1 MLKKITVVLALATLF
16 AYSAVNY
23 PYPQKKAYGNS
34 TINTNATDAGATTL
48 KSKFTDF
55 YNRFYTEGNCSG
67 TNDCARI
74 KFDDANMTVSE
85 GIAYG
90 MLMMVYFSD
99 KTTSYQTQFD
109 KLWKYYNKWKNASG
123 LMSWKIEGFSKVASE
138 TNASNSA
145 SDAEFD
151 TGVALVM
158 AYYQFGDKKYLDDAQ
173 ALIATIRQQEIS
185 SNNLHKPGAE
195 WDEERNPSYISP
207 AAFEIFKQIETL
219 STAKDKWTSVIDAN
233 YTLLTQNQSKAS
245 SGLFSDW
252 CKDDGSPSSKGTS
265 YSYDAARVPWRLAW
279 ANAWFGHSTAKTLLG
294 KVVSANKSSYPD
306 NATFVGPFMNSFSV
320 SSSNQS
326 NMDSYWTKLMG
337 YSGASYYNTALQVL
351 TGLLASGNMP
361 NLKAL
366 KGDNCCTGG
375 TVAGLQIDKL
385 DKAANESD
393 VDRNFARTWEPWY
406 VFTDS
411 ADGGKTTIKNSTF
424 KNIIYDKQTK
434 QCKEITDYN
443 VVMKDGSD
451 WTVKIDQ
458 YTLNKGS
465 LEYQPYAAIGLD
477 AVNNGTAYQLSN
489 CIGGFKYKYK
499 GAAHNFKAILKTVT
513 NYNYHFMEA
522 SPASITWKDVEVPT
536 SELKQEAWGDKVPF
550 SLAQIES
557 FAWEVKGGLST
568 TTGSLA
574 IKDFYCIGTNL
585 TFPSEKPASQ
595 CSGGGS
601 SSSKAVSS
609 SSSVKSSSSNA
620 TGALSSSSKAN
631 SSSAAT
637 GVPSSSS
644 KASSSSSGGGSS
656 SSIGNGS
663 SSSIEG
669 SSSSSEGDDTPII
682 LPQIVHSNALN
693 LVNNGVNLQAMS
705 NATIQIFDLK
715 GKAVR
720 TLKFKPGNYVVQLAD
735 LPQGLYIAKA
745 TSSSWKQTVK
755 VIVK

>member
-326 NMDSYWTKLMG
+326 NMDSHWTKLMG
-337 YSGASYYNTALQVL
+337 YNGASYYNTALQVL

-385 DKAANESD
+385 DKAGSETVA
-393 VDRNFARTWEPWY
+393 DRNFARTWEPWY

-424 KNIIYDKQTK
+424 KNTIYDKKTSK
-434 QCKEITDYN
+434 CIDITDYN
-443 VVMKDGSD
+443 VVMQDGND
-451 WTVKIDQ
+451 WSVKIDQ
-458 YTLNKGS
+458 YELNKGT

-477 AVNNGTAYQLSN
+477 AVNNGTGYKLSS
-489 CIGGFKYKYK
+489 CTGGFKYKYK
-499 GAAHNFKAILKTVT
+499 GAAHNFKAIMKTVT
-513 NYNYHFMEA
+513 DYNYHQMEVATA
-522 SPASITWKDVEVPT
+522 STAWKDVEVPP
-536 SELKQEAWGDKVPF
+536 SELAQGSWGISVKFD
-550 SLAQIES
+550 LAQIDA

-568 TTGSLA
+568 TKGSLA
-574 IKDFYCIGTNL
+574 IKDFYCIGSSL

-595 CSGGGS
+595 CSGGGT
-601 SSSKAVSS
+601 S
-609 SSSVKSSSSNA
+609 SSSVKSSSS
-620 TGALSSSSKAN
+620 
-631 SSSAAT
+631 SSAR
-637 GVPSSSS
+637 
-644 KASSSSSGGGSS
+644 SSSSSSARSSSSNATGSNNSSSSRAGSSSSAVVSGGSS
-656 SSIGNGS
+656 SSTDGN
-663 SSSIEG
+663 
-669 SSSSSEGDDTPII
+669 SSSSEGDDTPIV

-693 LVNNGVNLQAMS
+693 SVNNGVNLQTMS

-720 TLKFKPGNYVVQLAD
+720 TLKFKSGNYVVQLAD

-755 VIVK
+755 VMVK